1 MIGLCMC
8 VCVCWS
14 CLVSIQTSA
23 RITCGNWADSLGGA
37 DTQPTVR

>member
-14 CLVSIQTSA
+14 CLVSIQTSG